1 MKKLLNIIVDVLR
14 TVFGWSILI
23 TLFVGGLTFFGY
35 MLALIL
41 GGNTAAAICTF
52 IYKDIVP
59 IMIKVTTST
68 VLLGLL
74 VMYISGETALTA
86 GKRKN

>member
-35 MLALIL
+35 VLALIL

>member
-23 TLFVGGLTFFGY
+23 TLFVGGLTFLGY
-35 MLALIL
+35 VLALIL